1 VGRLG
6 PAPEMFAQ
14 LNPGTSARQRRV
26 LAGSLALH
34 ALLFAWLLHTPEPRL
49 LTLVSV
55 AIGHNGKVVSR
66 LYFPT
71 QSPDDSNTSSSDR
84 ASEVYRHQRLGHE
97 KLSWKPT
104 STRAKLPLPSSPPTP
119 SAAED
124 NAKIAMLSKLGHG
137 AQAGLPYGGL
147 PGGPIYGDEIRPA
160 LPVATSDPV
169 VYPWQW
175 PVSEGKE
182 VIEITID
189 ERGEIIRKTV
199 LQSLGPAIDDKC
211 LAALE
216 NWHFQPA
223 TRNGVPIPSKQD
235 AIFPFKARG

>member
-1 VGRLG
+1 
-6 PAPEMFAQ
+6 MFAQ
-14 LNPGTSARQRRV
+14 LNPGTPSRQRRV

-49 LTLVSV
+49 LTPSSV
-55 AIGHNGKVVSR
+55 AIGHNGKVVSL

-71 QSPDDSNTSSSDR
+71 QAPDDSKTSSSDR
-84 ASEVYRHQRLGHE
+84 ATEVYRHQRLGHE
-97 KLSWKPT
+97 KVTWKPT
-104 STRAKLPLPSSPPTP
+104 STQPKLPVLPVPLAPA
-119 SAAED
+119 AAED

-160 LPVATSDPV
+160 LPITTSDPV
-169 VYPWQW
+169 VYPWQR
-175 PVSEGKE
+175 PTSEGKE

-189 ERGEIIRKTV
+189 ERGEIVRKTV
-199 LQSLGPAIDDKC
+199 LQSLGPEIDEKC

-223 TRNGVPIPSKQD
+223 THNGVPIPSKQD